1 MGMDTPRQ
9 KPCKACGQVK
19 PLDEFYRHAAHR
31 DGHFG
36 KCIKCMRSEA
46 KVRYDA
52 NIDAERAR
60 ARSRYHKIMGLA
72 RQAMKG
78 GA

>member
-1 MGMDTPRQ
+1 METPKS
-9 KPCKACGQVK
+9 KPCKACGQTK
-19 PLDEFYRHAAHR
+19 PLAEFYRNAAMR

-36 KCIKCMRSEA
+36 KCIRCMRAEA
-46 KVRYDA
+46 KARYEA